1 MVTVPVLAAP
11 SQRYTDATAAQLQD
25 RAAYARAVLGEQGG
39 AEAVT
44 VRPYRVP
51 PAAAPGGSP

>member
-1 MVTVPVLAAP
+1 MTVLAAP
-11 SQRYTDATAAQLQD
+11 IQRYTDATAAQLQD